1 MQEGGTGWYNYRG
14 GKVVMG
20 GGTETVAGAV
30 CFGGGGRGHKPRN
43 TGGSQKM
50 KKARTQIP
58 PSEPEDRISPAN
70 S

>member
-1 MQEGGTGWYNYRG
+1 
-14 GKVVMG
+14 MG
-20 GGTETVAGAV
+20 GGTETMAGTV